1 MFIAV
6 QGKYINVNHIIM
18 VEKIDTSSAKIFL
31 SNQNE
36 PIEVALSYASILGK
50 INRALGILEENEEY
64 KIPSADEME
73 KWELESAIENGGG
86 FWLDQ

>member
-1 MFIAV
+1 MFISV
-6 QGKYINVNHIIM
+6 QGKFINVNHIIM

-50 INRALGILEENEEY
+50 ISRALGILEKN
-64 KIPSADEME
+64 EME
-73 KWELESAIENGGG
+73 TRIRY
-86 FWLDQ
+86 

>member
-18 VEKIDTSSAKIFL
+18 VEKIDASSAKIFL

-36 PIEVALSYASILGK
+36 PIEVALSYASILGE
-50 INRALGILEENEEY
+50 IHRALGILEEE
-64 KIPSADEME
+64 DF
-73 KWELESAIENGGG
+73 L
-86 FWLDQ
+86 

>member
-18 VEKIDTSSAKIFL
+18 VEKIDTSSTNIFL

-36 PIEVALSYASILGK
+36 PIKVALSYAIILGK
-50 INRALGILEENEEY
+50 ISRALGILEESR
-64 KIPSADEME
+64 KDS
-73 KWELESAIENGGG
+73 L
-86 FWLDQ
+86 

>member
-1 MFIAV
+1 MFIATR
-6 QGKYINVNHIIM
+6 GKFINVNHIIM
-18 VEKIDTSSAKIFL
+18 VEKIDTSSTKIFL
-31 SNQNE
+31 SHQNE
-36 PIEVALSYASILGK
+36 PIEVALSYASVLGK
-50 INRALGILEENEEY
+50 INRALGILEETEVD

>member
-6 QGKYINVNHIIM
+6 QGKFINVNYIIM

-31 SNQNE
+31 SYQNK

-50 INRALGILEENEEY
+50 IHRALGILEEE
-64 KIPSADEME
+64 DF
-73 KWELESAIENGGG
+73 L
-86 FWLDQ
+86 

>member
-6 QGKYINVNHIIM
+6 QGKIINVNHIVMI
-18 VEKIDTSSAKIFL
+18 EKIDTSSAKIFL
-31 SNQNE
+31 SYQNE

-50 INRALGILEENEEY
+50 INRTIGMLEEIEED
-64 KIPSADEME
+64 KMPSVDEMQG
-73 KWELESAIENGGG
+73 WELESAIENGGG

>member
-36 PIEVALSYASILGK
+36 SIEVALSYASILGK
-50 INRALGILEENEEY
+50 ISRALGILE
-64 KIPSADEME
+64 KSRKDS
-73 KWELESAIENGGG
+73 L
-86 FWLDQ
+86 